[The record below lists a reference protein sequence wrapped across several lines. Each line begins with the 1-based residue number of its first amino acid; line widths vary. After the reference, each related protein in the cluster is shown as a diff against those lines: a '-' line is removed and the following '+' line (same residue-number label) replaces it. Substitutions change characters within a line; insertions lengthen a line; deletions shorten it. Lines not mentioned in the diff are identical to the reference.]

1 MQLTRRSET
10 WDPFQEIDELK
21 TRVNRLF
28 GLTKWDG
35 DLADWIPSCNVSEDE
50 KEYRI
55 RMELPDVK
63 KEDVKV
69 NMENGVLVVQG
80 ERKEEKEER
89 GVRFHRRELSYGRFV
104 RRFTMPE
111 EVDESK
117 IQANFRD
124 GMLNL
129 VLAKSKVKP
138 SHVKEIPIN

>member
-35 DLADWIPSCNVSEDE
+35 DLADWVPSCNVSEDE
-50 KEYRI
+50 KEYRV
-55 RMELPDVK
+55 RMELPDIK

-89 GVRFHRRELSYGRFV
+89 GVRFHRRELSYGKFL

-117 IQANFRD
+117 IQASFRD

-129 VLAKSKVKP
+129 VITKSKVKP
-138 SHVKEIPIN
+138 TQVKEIPIN

>member
-138 SHVKEIPIN
+138 SHIKEIPIN

>member
-50 KEYRI
+50 KEYRV

>member
-1 MQLTRRSET
+1 MQLTRKSET
-10 WDPFQEIDELK
+10 WDPFQEIDELRS
-21 TRVNRLF
+21 RVNRLF

-63 KEDVKV
+63 KEDVHV
-69 NMENGVLVVQG
+69 NMDNGVLVVQG
-80 ERKEEKEER
+80 ERKEEKEEK
-89 GVRFHRRELSYGRFV
+89 GVRFHRRELSYGKFV

-111 EVDESK
+111 EVDASK

-129 VLAKSKVKP
+129 ALEKSKVKA
-138 SHVKEIPIN
+138 SMFKEIPIN

>member
-10 WDPFQEIDELK
+10 WDPFQEIDELR

-35 DLADWIPSCNVSEDE
+35 DLADWVPSCNVTEDD
-50 KEYRI
+50 KEYRV

-80 ERKEEKEER
+80 ERNEEKEER
-89 GVRFHRRELSYGRFV
+89 GVRFHRHELSCGKFL

-138 SHVKEIPIN
+138 TQVKEIPIN

>member
-10 WDPFQEIDELK
+10 WDPFQEIDELR

-35 DLADWIPSCNVSEDE
+35 DLADWVPSCNVTEDD
-50 KEYRI
+50 KEYRV

-80 ERKEEKEER
+80 ERNEEKEER
-89 GVRFHRRELSYGRFV
+89 GVRFHR
-104 RRFTMPE
+104 
-111 EVDESK
+111 
-117 IQANFRD
+117 
-124 GMLNL
+124 
-129 VLAKSKVKP
+129 
-138 SHVKEIPIN
+138 H